1 MKFESFEDKLLA
13 VKWLGKDGS
22 NLTVRRDDAVMHA
35 RILVLWGCFLIASAS
50 TAHAWTELIP
60 PDDDDHVDVTSVDTQ
75 ALGDDGAHWAYQP
88 LRDPPPPSVPIT
100 GWDHPID
107 RFIAAMWKQ
116 HGLRPVKTA
125 EPRVF
130 MRRLYF
136 DLTGLPPR
144 PDELSAFAAASRDD
158 PVAAY
163 HDLIERLLASPHYGE
178 RWGRHWMDIVRY
190 ADTAGDNADYPIP
203 EARLYRDYIIDAFN
217 ADLPYDQFIREQL
230 AGDILAKQQ
239 PGERFQEQTIA
250 TGFLALSR
258 RYATGPYELWH
269 LTLEDTIDTVG
280 RAFLGMTLKCARCHD
295 HKFDPITTKDYYA
308 LYGIFDSTQ
317 FPWAGAE
324 EVSSKQLPRM
334 HFAPLLS
341 EDETAPLRAV
351 FDQSL
356 AEIDGLKAALEEQLA
371 TCEESERERLKK
383 EIDDLTRQL
392 NMLLRPGLPD
402 GVPGAY
408 AVHDREAHDVA
419 VQYDGDPGQ
428 LGDVVPRGAIAFLSS
443 KPLDIPPETSGR
455 FQFAEWI
462 AGQNQALTARV
473 MVNRIWQHHFGRGL
487 VATPSNF
494 GLSGSEP
501 THPELLDFLA
511 REFIDCGW
519 SIKHMHRLILTSRT
533 WQLSSDDDA
542 SNMAIDPAGS
552 LHWQHVRRRLD
563 AEAIRDTMLAVSG
576 TLDLARP
583 GGHPFPPMQ
592 DWGYTQHNQ
601 FKDCYDSSHRSVYL
615 MTQRIQRHPFL
626 ALFDGP
632 DTNTTT
638 AQRTTSTVT
647 PQSLYLMN
655 STEMM
660 SIAGEFASRLMTES
674 EDTKARIDRVYS
686 LCFARTPTADEIKR
700 GTSAINDLLAAFD
713 STDVPVDQR
722 EHEAW
727 SSYARVLLSS
737 NEFFYI
743 D

>member
-1 MKFESFEDKLLA
+1 MKCVCSTFLLTLLVA
-13 VKWLGKDGS
+13 GISPPGDADAQ
-22 NLTVRRDDAVMHA
+22 TV
-35 RILVLWGCFLIASAS
+35 I
-50 TAHAWTELIP
+50 
-60 PDDDDHVDVTSVDTQ
+60 PDDDDHVGVESSETRQ
-75 ALGDDGAHWAYQP
+75 ADEESLSHWAFLP
-88 LRDPPPPSVPIT
+88 VSDRTPPRVVASE
-100 GWDHPID
+100 WSDHPID
-107 RFIAAMWKQ
+107 RFIAARWSER
-116 HGLRPVKTA
+116 GVTPVVPA
-125 EPRVF
+125 EPRALL
-130 MRRLYF
+130 RRLYF
-136 DLTGLPPR
+136 DLIGLPPT
-144 PDELSAFAAASRDD
+144 PDEARVFIDASRVD
-158 PVAAY
+158 PEAAY
-163 HDLIERLLASPHYGE
+163 RDLIERLLASPHYGE
-178 RWGRHWMDIVRY
+178 RWGRHWMDVVRY

-203 EARLYRDYIIDAFN
+203 EARLYRDYIIEAFN
-217 ADLPYDQFIREQL
+217 ADMPYDQFVREQL
-230 AGDILAKQQ
+230 AGDILARQRS
-239 PGERFQEQTIA
+239 GERFQEQTIA

-295 HKFDPITTKDYYA
+295 HKFDPITTEDYYA

-324 EVSSKQLPRM
+324 ETHSMKRPRM
-334 HFAPLLS
+334 HFASLLS
-341 EDETAPLRAV
+341 EEEEAPLRAT
-351 FDQSL
+351 FDQTL
-356 AEIDGLKAALEEQLA
+356 TEIDARKAALEEQLA
-371 TCEESERERLKK
+371 ACEESERDRLKK
-383 EIDDLTRQL
+383 EIEDLSQQL
-392 NMLLRPGLPD
+392 IMLRRPGLPD

-419 VQYDGDPGQ
+419 VQHDGDPTQ
-428 LGDVVPRGAIAFLSS
+428 PGDVVPRGAITFLS
-443 KPLDIPPETSGR
+443 PEPVDIPPETSGR
-455 FQFAEWI
+455 LQLAEWMT
-462 AGQNQALTARV
+462 GRNQALTARV

-511 REFIDCGW
+511 REFIDSGW

-533 WQLSSDDDA
+533 WQLSSDHDT

-552 LHWQHVRRRLD
+552 LLWRHDRRRLD
-563 AEAIRDTMLAVSG
+563 AEAIRDAMLAVSG
-576 TLDLARP
+576 TLDLTRP

-601 FKDCYDSSHRSVYL
+601 FKDRYESSHRSVYL

-638 AQRTTSTVT
+638 ALRTTSTVT

-655 STEMM
+655 SPEMM

-674 EDTKARIDRVYS
+674 EDTQARIDRAYA
-686 LCFARTPTADEIKR
+686 LCFARTPTADEIER
-700 GTSAINDLLAAFD
+700 GTSSIYALLTAFD
-713 STDVPVDQR
+713 STDVPVDER

-727 SSYARVLLSS
+727 AGYTRVLLSS